1 MSATTLLGRKKVE
14 DLGFIC
20 AHEHLRM
27 NFECSF
33 HKSKLCSEDTNM
45 KLKNMTNHQAAMV
58 RQFPYHFKDNLDL
71 TDYEAVLYDLKG
83 CSYKIFSTNK
93 SLSDYKKLGGG
104 TICEV
109 STVGL
114 SRDPRFCA
122 KLSEESGVNV
132 IMGTGYYVHAAQTDA
147 TKAST
152 VEVMNQFI
160 QNELKYVSIYII
172 QF

>member
-71 TDYEAVLYDLKG
+71 TDYDAVLYDLKG
-83 CSYKIFSTNK
+83 CSYKISSTNK
-93 SLSDYKKLGGG
+93 ILLFDLST
-104 TICEV
+104 TIFFASMLHNSIIAQECCFY
-109 STVGL
+109 ST
-114 SRDPRFCA
+114 
-122 KLSEESGVNV
+122 N
-132 IMGTGYYVHAAQTDA
+132 
-147 TKAST
+147 
-152 VEVMNQFI
+152 
-160 QNELKYVSIYII
+160 LKCLRII
-172 QF
+172 L

>member
-33 HKSKLCSEDTNM
+33 HKSKLCSEDTNL

-71 TDYEAVLYDLKG
+71 TDYDAVLYDLKG
-83 CSYKIFSTNK
+83 KYKEFQRFSVNK
-93 SLSDYKKLGGG
+93 KFLDYKSLGGG

-114 SRDPRFCA
+114 SRDPKFCA

-160 QNELKYVSIYII
+160 QNEL
-172 QF
+172 Q

>member
-33 HKSKLCSEDTNM
+33 HKSKLCSEDTNL

-71 TDYEAVLYDLKG
+71 TDYDAVLYDLKG
-83 CSYKIFSTNK
+83 KCKDFLKI
-93 SLSDYKKLGGG
+93 L
-104 TICEV
+104 V
-109 STVGL
+109 
-114 SRDPRFCA
+114 
-122 KLSEESGVNV
+122 
-132 IMGTGYYVHAAQTDA
+132 
-147 TKAST
+147 
-152 VEVMNQFI
+152 
-160 QNELKYVSIYII
+160 
-172 QF
+172 